1 MKIVIDTNVV
11 VSALFFGGKP
21 QELLRHAITGALDVF
36 VSKEIVKEYNELIK
50 RITDK
55 YSGKKELFSI
65 NDFLSKCSVVYPSRK
80 IDICRDCDDNKFLEC
95 ALEAK
100 CLYIV
105 SGDNDL
111 LALKHFEDVEIVTV
125 AEFFDRFL
133 IQ

>member
-1 MKIVIDTNVV
+1 M
-11 VSALFFGGKP
+11 
-21 QELLRHAITGALDVF
+21 
-36 VSKEIVKEYNELIK
+36 
-50 RITDK
+50 
-55 YSGKKELFSI
+55 FSI

-95 ALEAK
+95 AVEAK

-125 AEFFDRFL
+125 AEFFDQFL

>member
-65 NDFLSKCSVVYPSRK
+65 NDFLSKCSVVCPSRK
-80 IDICRDCDDNKFLEC
+80 IDICRDRDDNKFLEC
-95 ALEAK
+95 AVEAK